1 MSIRLIVSCLLLA
14 CLSSVALADVVS
26 QGKDTDTK
34 SGDAKK
40 DAPLEQQLLD
50 DLGADLLDDLKSAGG
65 VTPEQGKADQRP
77 AKGDG
82 DAPLDKKL
90 QEDLDDLDGGG
101 EDFGVNDEEHPF
113 LTIGREMRKA
123 GELIGERKSA
133 DETQQ
138 LQVKIVEQLDALIKR
153 IRRQQKQQ
161 QSASNRKSPGSTR
174 QTPKQPGQKPLGTP
188 GKTAIKPSRDSTDR
202 LGKSDPRKKV
212 DMAAMKKLMEDIW
225 GSLPERARQE
235 MRQDSGDEF
244 LPKYE
249 LKIERY
255 FRRLAEQ
262 RRDE

>member
-1 MSIRLIVSCLLLA
+1 MSMRLVLSGVLLA
-14 CLSSVALADVVS
+14 CLSSVALADVVP
-26 QGKDTDTK
+26 QGKDADPK

-40 DAPLEQQLLD
+40 DASLEQQLLD

-65 VTPEQGKADQRP
+65 VKPPKGKPGKRP

-82 DAPLDKKL
+82 DGPLDKKL
-90 QEDLDDLDGGG
+90 LEDLDDLDGGG
-101 EDFGVNDEEHPF
+101 EDFGVDQDDDPF

-174 QTPKQPGQKPLGTP
+174 QTPKQPGKNSSGAS
-188 GKTAIKPSRDSTDR
+188 GKTANKPSRDSTDR
-202 LGKSDPRKKV
+202 LGKGDTRRV

-235 MRQDSGDEF
+235 MLQGAGDEF

-255 FRRLAEQ
+255 FRRLSEQ
-262 RRDE
+262 RRDG